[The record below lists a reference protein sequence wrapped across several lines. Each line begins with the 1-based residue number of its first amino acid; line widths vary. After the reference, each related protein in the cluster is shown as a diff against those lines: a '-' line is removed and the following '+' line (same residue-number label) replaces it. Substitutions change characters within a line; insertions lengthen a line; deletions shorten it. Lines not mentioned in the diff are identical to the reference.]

1 MVCPAAEKAIRP
13 ASFLPHSGLARRPV
27 LKTCGN
33 FDRRTGHSNP
43 PHPKRPGRHT
53 EQSRLL
59 SHPRRSCRVASLPRD
74 FAPHFPATGLHAAQV
89 AVTAI
94 ENGRRMTTL
103 EEVDPDFIDASPRTL
118 LTFGWPCSTCLGG
131 PRQPAAAFYRIQMNA
146 AQVLPISGL
155 DMIAKNSPIQFRLS
169 HLFLGMFFCT
179 VGLGI
184 WKQMCLEATRQ
195 QEVVVMVERLGMH
208 VGITESTFL
217 PSSCDVYHCS
227 RVNLVSCDWQ
237 CKNLCLLLNF
247 PRIEF
252 LEAAYSN
259 ASDYSCLS
267 HLTRLKYINL
277 KGTNIVDV
285 SPLSEL
291 PDLEHLNLSCT
302 NICDVTPLRKLRSL
316 ERLDLRATHV
326 DAEQIKEIEKA
337 IPGCAVLY

>member
-1 MVCPAAEKAIRP
+1 
-13 ASFLPHSGLARRPV
+13 
-27 LKTCGN
+27 
-33 FDRRTGHSNP
+33 
-43 PHPKRPGRHT
+43 
-53 EQSRLL
+53 
-59 SHPRRSCRVASLPRD
+59 
-74 FAPHFPATGLHAAQV
+74 
-89 AVTAI
+89 
-94 ENGRRMTTL
+94 
-103 EEVDPDFIDASPRTL
+103 
-118 LTFGWPCSTCLGG
+118 
-131 PRQPAAAFYRIQMNA
+131 
-146 AQVLPISGL
+146 
-155 DMIAKNSPIQFRLS
+155 
-169 HLFLGMFFCT
+169 
-179 VGLGI
+179 
-184 WKQMCLEATRQ
+184 
-195 QEVVVMVERLGMH
+195 MH